1 MIHRIDRVNPDVDD
15 RVIKPNEA
23 RDAVNLRFGA
33 STEDTNLSGGTLI
46 LGNTELS
53 FLPPSGTNRVVGVY
67 SDLEARCVYFAL
79 YNGDTNHGLYRISGN
94 TNAVEAILSGSWLN
108 FQNGD
113 DYNVSITAID
123 GKLYWTDNVNPP
135 RMVNI
140 EKGVRTQA
148 DPNGEDVYPVPVQDW
163 HYTQIKRPPGE
174 ALLVSPVLTL
184 DERSATIQNKTQT
197 ETGLQY
203 SYYYVYDN
211 FEESRLA
218 PYTALSW
225 ATENVV
231 VEIPN
236 TEWNNYASVSSLIRA
251 IVLVIRN
258 GNDGVWR
265 ELQYQRNENGVR
277 RWTFSNVLTAI
288 KNTVSTDIVD
298 ARFDSVPLQS
308 VTNEIAQNRV
318 NHGNYV
324 LDYEYDTSLKV
335 EAKIDY
341 IWNAVRSDN
350 DFYTGEIGSA
360 PVINSIRN
368 NFPSLQFNSFV
379 PWGRYTIGVEF
390 VDKYG
395 RTYPVINSTEAIAPY
410 INQAFQNAAGEYF
423 QGLGDNPIQVPLNF
437 SSGTNNNGNNVLVP
451 RYEQGINRFEETP
464 DTALNTI
471 GLYKITG
478 LSNGLLPDWVDRVNI
493 VRSKAKNITTMIQS
507 IGQIFLWYE
516 NEQQETKLFTMV
528 WGKWYGYNGIPLLEG
543 RTLDLQTI
551 WSENQDQDN
560 GRYTFKGYAIF
571 HNNSE
576 PFVNL
581 GNQYVTIYPTYN
593 PNGGVNPRPEYA
605 PFDSNG
611 EAGDVQSFL
620 EIVKFPVYS
629 INGGFIFIKS
639 DSQILVHP
647 RYENSII
654 RDFSLRLT
662 PNSIPVAVFGPNVNT
677 YAKARK
683 SSNVYPLFY
692 NFTLTQEQNVD
703 DQAIYS
709 TQRTY
714 SKTEFEQEYNQSNG
728 IIGYIT
734 GDGSIC
740 NVKKTYPNTSRTLN
754 LYTLPSTND
763 ERPVIDSAVI
773 SSRRVEWGGQFISMS
788 PRDIYAQTW
797 NQDIGQVNVTDYKD
811 VRNRRLNSSICFSL
825 PIVQGTQVNGLNKFN
840 SLDSRLAPAE
850 NGPITALV
858 TTNATQRE
866 PGVMLAIG
874 TYGISSFYYNA
885 IQLTN
890 VDGSENVTT
899 TDAYLASQRP
909 LLGQYGC
916 SRPMSV
922 TKTPLGT
929 VYWWSDVVND
939 LIRYTN
945 AGLERLGLTFSF
957 GNFLRRTY
965 NDNPLLITWYDQVT
979 DEIILSGQ
987 GTNPALPLRA
997 AVFSERYKTFQ
1008 GQREY
1013 FEREKEFLINYPERA
1028 TGLPTKQYYFING
1041 RIFVSDVE
1049 ATGVDNNFLF
1059 GEYKN
1064 PALTIVTN
1072 EAPASV
1078 KQWNQIKVFGAKPT
1092 GVSLSCPSD
1101 SGSVPLVSSLSPQH
1115 FIERKG
1121 DYEAAIRR
1129 AENTTGGLLAG
1140 KIMESRII
1148 YSTFAFDA
1156 NTFVKLNFV
1165 EIKGNTSIVQ

>member
-1 MIHRIDRVNPDVDD
+1 MNPDVDD

-46 LGNTELS
+46 LGNTEIDS

-108 FQNGD
+108 FQNRD
-113 DYNVSITAID
+113 DYNVSIAAID

-163 HYTQIKRPPGE
+163 HYTQIKRRPGLPLSVTFE
-174 ALLVSPVLTL
+174 LPELEQYSIDYGYTNQSLFLGAPVI
-184 DERSATIQNKTQT
+184 IQQPV
-197 ETGLQY
+197 QF
-203 SYYYVYDN
+203 SYYYIYDN
-211 FEESRLA
+211 EEESRIA
-218 PYTALSW
+218 PVSQCVFFSQI
-225 ATENVV
+225 NNFFVIQ
-231 VEIPN
+231 IPIN
-236 TEWNNYASVSSLIRA
+236 ESNNYLYNNNIVKK
-251 IVLVIRN
+251 IVLIWRN
-258 GNDGVWR
+258 GNDSPWFVVAS
-265 ELQYQRNENGVR
+265 YQNIPSAYTVINGNRVFQVKIGNINLLR
-277 RWTFSNVLTAI
+277 
-288 KNTVSTDIVD
+288 KNIVSSDIID
-298 ARFDSVPLQS
+298 ADFDSIPLVS
-308 VTNEIAQNRV
+308 VSNETAQNRL
-318 NHGNYV
+318 NHGNYI
-324 LDYEYDTSLKV
+324 LDYDSWNGLSLSV
-335 EAKIDY
+335 QQ
-341 IWNAVRSDN
+341 VRAANTGANNRTFKDN
-350 DFYTGEIGSA
+350 GIY
-360 PVINSIRN
+360 
-368 NFPSLQFNSFV
+368 
-379 PWGRYTIGVEF
+379 
-390 VDKYG
+390 
-395 RTYPVINSTEAIAPY
+395 
-410 INQAFQNAAGEYF
+410 
-423 QGLGDNPIQVPLNF
+423 
-437 SSGTNNNGNNVLVP
+437 NV
-451 RYEQGINRFEETP
+451 G
-464 DTALNTI
+464 I
-471 GLYKITG
+471 GLYDEYGRKIGVTSVRTVQFPSSDLGVQFYNQNNLPPLPPADFNKELNSTRWLNYTVTG
-478 LSNGLLPDWVDRVNI
+478 EFPEWCKYWAVEYTKALNYTYFNKTIAKVYYWYTKGNVN
-493 VRSKAKNITTMIQS
+493 SLAA
-507 IGQIFLWYE
+507 
-516 NEQQETKLFTMV
+516 
-528 WGKWYGYNGIPLLEG
+528 YGYFPPL
-543 RTLDLQTI
+543 
-551 WSENQDQDN
+551 DQIGGAYSLTDF
-560 GRYTFKGYAIF
+560 TFKGYAF
-571 HNNSE
+571 ELLSGE
-576 PFVNL
+576 PFVFNE
-581 GNQYVTIYPTYN
+581 GENQVLRVFPQ
-593 PNGGVNPRPEYA
+593 YA
-605 PFDSNG
+605 DAVGFLP
-611 EAGDVQSFL
+611 APPFL
-620 EIVKFPVYS
+620 EVTNEYTIKAQINNLLFVEEKNKTLYRPSVRGYGYPENDYRGYRPLYYQIELASMSTNKTPIFWQSTNMNRVGEGMTGTVYGDCYINKFKKTNGASNLEVLN
-629 INGGFIFIKS
+629 INGGQVLSTELVRWKNS
-639 DSQILVHP
+639 DQEV
-647 RYENSII
+647 R
-654 RDFSLRLT
+654 
-662 PNSIPVAVFGPNVNT
+662 G
-677 YAKARK
+677 YA
-683 SSNVYPLFY
+683 
-692 NFTLTQEQNVD
+692 
-703 DQAIYS
+703 
-709 TQRTY
+709 
-714 SKTEFEQEYNQSNG
+714 
-728 IIGYIT
+728 
-734 GDGSIC
+734 
-740 NVKKTYPNTSRTLN
+740 
-754 LYTLPSTND
+754 
-763 ERPVIDSAVI
+763 
-773 SSRRVEWGGQFISMS
+773 ISMN
-788 PRDIYAQTW
+788 PTNIFAQNW
-797 NQDIGQVNVTDYKD
+797 DSDIGQSNIIIETQKQI
-811 VRNRRLNSSICFSL
+811 RIPQGIIFSS
-825 PIVQGTQVNGLNKFN
+825 PIVQGTQINGLSRFN

>member
-23 RDAVNLRFGA
+23 RDAINLRFGA

-46 LGNTELS
+46 LGNTELP
-53 FLPPSGTNRVVGVY
+53 FTPPSGANRVVGVY
-67 SDLEARCVYFAL
+67 SDLESRNVYFAL
-79 YNGDTNHGLYRISGN
+79 CNTPVGVVPPAHGLYRISGD
-94 TNAVEAILSGSWLN
+94 TNAVAPILSGEWLN
-108 FQNGD
+108 FQAGD
-113 DYNVSITAID
+113 DYNVSMAVID

-140 EKGVRTQA
+140 EKGIRTQA
-148 DPNGEDVYPVPVQDW
+148 NPNGEDVYPVPVEDW

-184 DERSATIQNKTQT
+184 DQRSATIQNKTQT

-218 PYTALSW
+218 PYTALNW
-225 ATENVV
+225 ATENVRV
-231 VEIPN
+231 AIPI
-236 TEWNNYASVSSLIRA
+236 TEWNNYASKKSLIRA

-265 ELQYQRNENGVR
+265 ELQYQRNEGTVFS
-277 RWTFSNVLTAI
+277 WSFSNVLTAI

-308 VTNEIAQNRV
+308 VTNETAQNRI

-350 DFYTGEIGSA
+350 DFYTGQIGSD

-410 INQAFQNAAGEYF
+410 INQAVQNAAGGYF
-423 QGLGDNPIQVPLNF
+423 QGLGDDTTQVPLNY
-437 SSGTNNNGNNVLVP
+437 SSGTNNSGNNVLVP
-451 RYEQGINRFEETP
+451 RYEQGINRFNQIP
-464 DTALNTI
+464 DNAFNTI

-478 LSNGLLPDWVDRVNI
+478 LKNGLLPDWVDRVNI
-493 VRSKAKNITTMIQS
+493 VRSKAKNILTMNQS
-507 IGQIFLWYE
+507 VGQIFLWYE
-516 NEQQETKLFTMV
+516 TEQQESQLFTMV
-528 WGKWYGYNGIPLLEG
+528 WGKWYGFDRIPLLNG

-560 GRYTFKGYAIF
+560 KRYTFKGYAIF
-571 HNNSE
+571 FNNSE
-576 PFVNL
+576 PFING
-581 GNQYVTIYPTYN
+581 GNQYVTIYPTYDPSNGYN
-593 PNGGVNPRPEYA
+593 PKVEMA
-605 PFDSNG
+605 PFISNAG
-611 EAGDVQSFL
+611 LGDVQSYL
-620 EIVKFPVYS
+620 NYVKFPVYS
-629 INGGFIFIKS
+629 ISNQFIFVKA

-647 RYENSII
+647 KFQNSILTTTPL
-654 RDFSLRLT
+654 SLT
-662 PNSIPVAVFGPNVNT
+662 PNSIPAAVFGPNVNT
-677 YAKARK
+677 YAKARN

-703 DQAIYS
+703 DQTIYS

-763 ERPVIDSAVI
+763 ERPVIDSRVI
-773 SSRRVEWGGQFISMS
+773 SSRRVEWGGQMISMS
-788 PRDIYAQTW
+788 PRDIYAQQW
-797 NQDIGQVNVTDYKD
+797 NQDIGQVNVTNYKD
-811 VRNRRLNSSICFSL
+811 VRNRRLNNSICFSL

-874 TYGISSFYYNA
+874 TYGISSFYYGA

-890 VDGSENVTT
+890 VDGSDNVTT

-965 NDNPLLITWYDQVT
+965 DSPDLLITWYDQVT
-979 DEIILSGQ
+979 DEIHLLQRGEN
-987 GTNPALPLRA
+987 T

-1013 FEREKEFLINYPERA
+1013 FEVLKDATPAYPERA

-1041 RIFVSDVE
+1041 RVFVSDVD
-1049 ATGVDNNFLF
+1049 AIGVPNNFLF
-1059 GEYKN
+1059 GGFKN
-1064 PALTIVTN
+1064 PSLTVVTN
-1072 EAPASV
+1072 EAPSVV
-1078 KQWNQIKVFGAKPT
+1078 KQWNQIKVYGAKPES
-1092 GVSLSCPSD
+1092 VSFICPADNGGIPLTSALS
-1101 SGSVPLVSSLSPQH
+1101 SPR

-1121 DYEAAIRR
+1121 DFEAAIRR
-1129 AENTTGGLLAG
+1129 AADSEGNILTG

-1148 YSTFAFDA
+1148 YSKFAFDA
-1156 NTFVKLNFV
+1156 STFVKLNFV
-1165 EIKGNTSIVQ
+1165 EIKGNNSIVQ